1 MPASRRKQQPV
12 RSMTGFG
19 SARTESADLS
29 ARVEVRTTN
38 HRFLS
43 LKSRLPPQLASFE
56 PQIEVL
62 VREHLDR
69 GVVHVFVQLD
79 RKRDAAAVRLSAD
92 VASRYL
98 VMLRRIAKELA
109 LPGDVDLRLLASLPG
124 VVEDGAA
131 SAPDPESDFERI
143 RPLLR
148 KALLAAVRSRE
159 REGEHLRKDLLAR
172 SRAVSRIVDRV
183 RRRAPAVVEEYR
195 ERLARR
201 LTELLAGRGTSLSDT
216 DLVKEVALFADR
228 SDVTEEITRLQAHIV
243 EAERLLGEGEGLGR
257 RLDFLL
263 QEMHREVNTIGSKS
277 SDARMAH
284 DVVALKSELEKMRE
298 QIQNLE

>member
-1 MPASRRKQQPV
+1 
-12 RSMTGFG
+12 MTGFG
-19 SARTESADLS
+19 SARSDAGSTS

-43 LKSRLPPQLASFE
+43 LKSRLPPHLVSFE

-62 VREHLDR
+62 VREHMDR
-69 GVVHVFVQLD
+69 GVVHVFLQLEQ
-79 RKRDAAAVRLSAD
+79 KRLAATVSVSTD
-92 VASRYL
+92 VARRYL
-98 VMLRRIAKELA
+98 VTLRKLAKDLA
-109 LPGDVDLRLLASLPG
+109 LPGEVDLRLLASLPG
-124 VVEDGAA
+124 VVADGPAG
-131 SAPDPESDFERI
+131 APDPEADFERV

-148 KALLAAVRSRE
+148 KALLAAVSSRE
-159 REGEHLRKDLLAR
+159 REGEHLRNDLLTR
-172 SRAVSRIVDRV
+172 SRDVARIVQRV
-183 RRRAPAVVEEYR
+183 RRRAPRVVAEYR

-201 LTELLAGRGTSLSDT
+201 LTELLAGRGAALSET

-228 SDVTEEITRLQAHIV
+228 SDVTEEITRLEAHIV
-243 EAERLLGEGEGLGR
+243 EAERLLGEGLGLGR

-263 QEMHREVNTIGSKS
+263 QEMHREVNTIGSKA

>member
-1 MPASRRKQQPV
+1 
-12 RSMTGFG
+12 MTGFG
-19 SARTESADLS
+19 SARSDTAELS
-29 ARVEVRTTN
+29 ARAEVRTTN

-43 LKSRLPPQLASFE
+43 LKSRLPPHLVSFE
-56 PQIEVL
+56 PQIELL
-62 VREHLDR
+62 VREHMDR
-69 GVVHVFVQLD
+69 GVVHVFLQMD
-79 RKRDAAAVRLSAD
+79 EKRDAAAVRLSTA
-92 VASRYL
+92 VARRY
-98 VMLRRIAKELA
+98 VAMLRRMAKDLAIA
-109 LPGDVDLRLLASLPG
+109 PDIDLRLLATLPG

-131 SAPDPESDFERI
+131 KAQNPEADFERV

-148 KALLAAVRSRE
+148 KAVLAAVSSRE

-172 SRAVSRIVDRV
+172 SRGVSRIVDRV
-183 RRRAPAVVEEYR
+183 RRRAPSVVADYR
-195 ERLARR
+195 DRLSRR
-201 LTELLAGRGTSLSDT
+201 LTELLAGRGTSLSET

-228 SDVTEEITRLQAHIV
+228 SDVTEEITRLEAHIV

-263 QEMHREVNTIGSKS
+263 QEMHREVNTIGSKA
-277 SDARMAH
+277 SDAKMAH